1 MLSTQDIASAI
12 RATRADFSTLFIQ
25 AQIAENLPAADR
37 KQFEA
42 VVSSADDQQA
52 FREALDYAQVKN
64 WLPVLIDS
72 IVASGLEDG
81 RIAADLSNAAPDAA
95 PLQAMINKAAG
106 FMLPQ
111 VVMKGLDQG
120 TRWTGKILIDGQPS
134 GTGLLIANNRML
146 TAWHVVTALFKPD
159 QAGGYTPDPD
169 PATGDRLEVVFSD
182 FMDVLGR
189 GSKLLGRGERRVKGH
204 SNWCVSFS
212 NCHDAELRSEM
223 PQNLEELDG
232 KWDYAIIRLAEPI
245 GFERGWATPDD
256 RAFVPNPDD
265 KMLLLQ
271 HPAGQ
276 PLRLDIENI
285 AAPSD
290 QQKSVIPRL
299 RFLHFLN
306 ALAGSSGGPCFDRTL
321 SFFGFHQG
329 AWNNSVPKTNRGVPI
344 GRVLDDLKTKYGV
357 TKLESEDSLI
367 WKLGPDKNDAPVIG
381 CEGFQSQVLDSS
393 IPGKPRIFTVRGNK
407 GIGKTFH
414 ADLVAAMLPD
424 AAHLKIELPAQ
435 AIATKDAT
443 ELAKFICS
451 KAGAGTLDL
460 EPVSEVFSTAA
471 VWLKD
476 EVTRKLIEA
485 IDRMRNGRSVWLII
499 KELNHFDIKGEHATQ
514 LLLLIYEQVK
524 TLPWLRIVLDGL
536 KTDIPGGMAEY
547 EFRYRVP
554 EITEAQIETYLRR
567 FATYLNLDMGAWPQ
581 GEAVRLFIE
590 YESELNNNPENAAQF
605 LIDTIMNESWRVFD
619 KIKNRAQNKN

>member
-1 MLSTQDIASAI
+1 MLSIKEIASAI

-25 AQIAENLPAADR
+25 AQIAENLSATDR

-42 VVSSADDQQA
+42 VATSANDEEA
-52 FREALDYAQVKN
+52 FREALAYAQLKN
-64 WLPVLIDS
+64 WLEVLIDS
-72 IVASGLEDG
+72 IVAKGLEDG
-81 RIAADLSNAAPDAA
+81 SIAADLSSAAPDKA

-120 TRWTGKILIDGQPS
+120 TRWTGKIMIDKESS

-146 TAWHVVTALFKPD
+146 TAWHVVKALFLPD
-159 QAGGYTPDPD
+159 QSGGYTPDPD

-189 GSKLLGRGERRVKGH
+189 GGKLLGRGERRVKGH
-204 SNWCVSFS
+204 SDWCVSFS
-212 NCHDAELRSEM
+212 NCHDAELRFEL

-256 RAFVPNPDD
+256 RAFVPSPDD

-276 PLRLDIENI
+276 PLRLDVENI

-299 RFLHFLN
+299 RFLHLLN
-306 ALAGSSGGPCFDRTL
+306 TLGGSSGGPCFDRTL

-329 AWNNSVPKTNRGVPI
+329 VWNGSTPKINRGVPI
-344 GRVLDDLKTKYGV
+344 VRVLEDLKTKYGV

-381 CEGFQSQVLDSS
+381 CEAFQSQVLDSS
-393 IPGKPRIFTVRGNK
+393 IPGKPRVFTIQATERNK
-407 GIGKTFH
+407 GMGKTLH
-414 ADLVAAMLPD
+414 ANVVAALLPD
-424 AAHLKIELPAQ
+424 AAHLKIELPAET
-435 AIATKDAT
+435 IATKDAT

-451 KAGAGTLDL
+451 KAGAGTLQL
-460 EPVSEVFSTAA
+460 EPISEVFSTAA

-476 EVTRKLIEA
+476 EVTPKLIEA
-485 IDRMRNGRSVWLII
+485 IDRVRNGRSVWLLITD
-499 KELNHFDIKGEHATQ
+499 LNKFDIKGEHATQ

-524 TLPWLRIVLDGL
+524 TLPWLRIVLDGF
-536 KTDIPGGMAEY
+536 KADIPAAVAEH
-547 EFRYRVP
+547 EYRHRVG
-554 EITEAQIETYLRR
+554 EITEVQIETYLRHL
-567 FATYLNLDMGAWPQ
+567 ATYFNLNMGTWTQ
-581 GEAVRLFIE
+581 IEAIRLFKE
-590 YESELNNNPENAAQF
+590 YQTELDNNPSKAAEL
-605 LIDTIMNESWRVFD
+605 LIETIMNDSWSTYDAVKKR
-619 KIKNRAQNKN
+619 I

>member
-1 MLSTQDIASAI
+1 MLSIQEIAKAI
-12 RATRADFSTLFIQ
+12 RATRADFNTLFIQ

-42 VVSSADDQQA
+42 VVTSADDEQA
-52 FREALDYAQVKN
+52 FREALDYAQLKN

-81 RIAADLSNAAPDAA
+81 RIAADLSHAAPDAA

-146 TAWHVVTALFKPD
+146 TAWHVVKALFQPD
-159 QAGGYTPDPD
+159 QSGEYTPDSD

-182 FMDVLGR
+182 FMDRLGR
-189 GSKLLGRGERRVKGH
+189 GAKLLGRGERRVKGH

-256 RAFVPNPDD
+256 RAFVPSPDD

-276 PLRLDIENI
+276 PMRLDVENI

-299 RFLHFLN
+299 RFLHLLN

-329 AWNNSVPKTNRGVPI
+329 VWNGSTPKTNRGVPI
-344 GRVLDDLKTKYGV
+344 VRVLEDLKTKYGV

-367 WKLGPDKNDAPVIG
+367 WKLGADKNDAPVIG
-381 CEGFQSQVLDSS
+381 CEAFQSQVLDAS
-393 IPGKPRIFTVRGNK
+393 IPGKPRIFTIRGNK
-407 GIGKTFH
+407 GVGKTFH
-414 ADLVAAMLPD
+414 ANLVAALLPD

-435 AIATKDAT
+435 AIATKEAT

-451 KAGAGTLDL
+451 KAGAGTLEL

-485 IDRMRNGRSVWLII
+485 IDSVRNGRSVWLLITQ
-499 KELNHFDIKGEHATQ
+499 LNHFDIKGEHATQ
-514 LLLLIYEQVK
+514 LLLLIYEHVK
-524 TLPWLRIVLDGL
+524 TSPWLRIVLDGL
-536 KTDIPGGMAEY
+536 KTDIPGGMAEH
-547 EFRYRVP
+547 EFRYRVG
-554 EITEAQIETYLRR
+554 EITRPQIDTYLQRLG
-567 FATYLNLDMGAWPQ
+567 TYFNLNLGTWTL
-581 GEAVRLFIE
+581 GEAIRLFKK
-590 YESELNNNPENAAQF
+590 YETELNNNPDNAAQL
-605 LIDTIMNESWRVFD
+605 LIDTIMNETWQVYD
-619 KIKNRAQNKN
+619 ALNNGT